1 VKCSFGFLFG
11 KCLIKGCAYCCADG
25 RIKDE

>member
-1 VKCSFGFLFG
+1 LGLFG

-25 RIKDE
+25 RMKDE